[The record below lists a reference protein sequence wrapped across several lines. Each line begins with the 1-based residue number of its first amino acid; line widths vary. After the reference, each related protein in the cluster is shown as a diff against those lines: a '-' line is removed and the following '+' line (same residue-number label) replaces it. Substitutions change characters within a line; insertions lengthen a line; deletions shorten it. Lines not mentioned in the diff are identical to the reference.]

1 MAEQSGP
8 LSLTEEQL
16 AQVIDEKTF
25 HRAQPY
31 VREFT
36 HRLRSGPSI
45 TGRVAGPHGVFTVSL
60 TMQDSTLTP
69 TCSCTADAGFCRHA
83 IALGL
88 TYIEEPQSFY
98 DLRSLT
104 AQLEQYSHGELV
116 ELILHM
122 GARYPETLAM
132 LGVEGFA
139 NEADDDVIDDDEL
152 YDEDDEDDEDFDEDE
167 DDLDEDDEDF
177 DEDEDED
184 DEEEP
189 SGRIDVGAIYEQAD
203 VLLDEFQD
211 FLKGRGVAREDRV
224 NYDEILQ
231 VFVDDYLAAYE
242 VGKLTDMNRDEID
255 TYLQEFL
262 LERERVS
269 KRKLGETKQAL
280 GHFYTFLAERG
291 HMPQSNAEPIIQ
303 YCQR

>member
-8 LSLTEEQL
+8 LPLTEEQL

-36 HRLRSGPSI
+36 HRLRSGPAI
-45 TGRVAGPHGVFTVSL
+45 AGRVAGPHGVFTVSL
-60 TMQDSTLTP
+60 TIEDSTLTP
-69 TCSCTADAGFCRHA
+69 ACSCTSDPGFCRHA

-98 DLRSLT
+98 DLRTLT

-116 ELILHM
+116 ELIIRI
-122 GARYPETLAM
+122 GTRYPETLGM
-132 LGVEGFA
+132 LGVDGFD
-139 NEADDDVIDDDEL
+139 EEEDEDVLDDDEL
-152 YDEDDEDDEDFDEDE
+152 YDDDEE
-167 DDLDEDDEDF
+167 LDE
-177 DEDEDED
+177 ED
-184 DEEEP
+184 DEELDEEDEDFEDEEDEEEL
-189 SGRIDVGAIYEQAD
+189 SGGIDVEAIYEQAD

-211 FLKGRGVAREDRV
+211 YLKDHGVAREERV
-224 NYDEILQ
+224 NYDEMLQ

-242 VGKLTDMNRDEID
+242 VGKLTDMTRDEID
-255 TYLQEFL
+255 AYLREFL
-262 LERERVS
+262 LERERVP
-269 KRKLGETKQAL
+269 KRRLAETKQAF
-280 GHFYTFLAERG
+280 GRFYTFLSERG
-291 HMPQSNAEPIIQ
+291 HMPQEVAEPIVQ

>member
-8 LSLTEEQL
+8 LPLTEERL

-60 TMQDSTLTP
+60 TIEDSTLTP
-69 TCSCTADAGFCRHA
+69 ACSCSSDAGFCRHA

-98 DLRSLT
+98 DLRTLT
-104 AQLEQYSHGELV
+104 AQLEQYSHGELI
-116 ELILHM
+116 ELILRM
-122 GARYPETLAM
+122 GARYPETLGM

-139 NEADDDVIDDDEL
+139 DEDNEDVIDDDEL
-152 YDEDDEDDEDFDEDE
+152 YDDEEDDF
-167 DDLDEDDEDF
+167 
-177 DEDEDED
+177 ED
-184 DEEEP
+184 DEEDLDEEDEDFEDDEEDEEEEL
-189 SGRIDVGAIYEQAD
+189 SGGIDVEAIYEQAD
-203 VLLDEFQD
+203 LLLDEFQD
-211 FLKGRGVAREDRV
+211 FLKDRGVAREVRV
-224 NYDEILQ
+224 NYDEMLQ

-255 TYLQEFL
+255 TYLREFL

-269 KRKLGETKQAL
+269 KRKLAETKQAL
-280 GHFYTFLAERG
+280 GQFYSFLSERG
-291 HMPQSNAEPIIQ
+291 HMPQALAEPIIQ

>member
-1 MAEQSGP
+1 MTEQSGP
-8 LSLTEEQL
+8 LPLTEEQL

-45 TGRVAGPHGVFTVSL
+45 AGRVAGPHGVFTVSL
-60 TMQDSTLTP
+60 TIEDSTLTP
-69 TCSCTADAGFCRHA
+69 ACSCTSDPGFCRHA

-98 DLRSLT
+98 DVRTLT
-104 AQLEQYSHGELV
+104 AQLEQNSHGELV
-116 ELILHM
+116 ELIIQM
-122 GARYPETLAM
+122 GTRYPETLGM
-132 LGVEGFA
+132 LGVDGFA
-139 NEADDDVIDDDEL
+139 DEEDEDVIDDDEL
-152 YDEDDEDDEDFDEDE
+152 YDDDDDLDEEDDEDLDEEDEDFEDE
-167 DDLDEDDEDF
+167 
-177 DEDEDED
+177 EDEE
-184 DEEEP
+184 DEEEL
-189 SGRIDVGAIYEQAD
+189 SGGIDVEAIYEQAD

-211 FLKGRGVAREDRV
+211 YLKDHGVAREDRV
-224 NYDEILQ
+224 NYDEMLQ

-242 VGKLTDMNRDEID
+242 VGKLTDMTRDEID
-255 TYLQEFL
+255 AYVREFL

-269 KRKLGETKQAL
+269 KRKLAETKQAF
-280 GHFYTFLAERG
+280 GRFYTFLSERG
-291 HMPQSNAEPIIQ
+291 HMTQAIAEPIIQ